1 MTSKLPMNMAAAM
14 RISGT
19 PKTSSLFTSCRALTT
34 AAPHSVAPFRSFKTS
49 SSSSSATAEAAGTAA
64 GTAPTLTRRD
74 TSTNT
79 TEASPRTTTTIPG
92 STEPTAAS
100 LGHLAQA
107 QSTTLPQAR
116 GQGDR
121 LPEQYFDPSNISNE
135 SADGNSTP
143 GSHGKPPDDNRA
155 NLGRTLRILQ
165 DRLPSLLQ
173 TPLQQD
179 ILAPNISLH
188 LFPSTHPHLPT
199 VSGRV
204 AYTAALWTSP
214 IAWNRVPVIGNV
226 KLSILSARMTREP
239 VPGAPLRQGSVPEQ
253 LVVRWCTCGGPG
265 HGSHDHDVP
274 AASGPLSNLNN
285 HNNSRRDKEKH
296 FSGLFIFQFDREGR
310 ILSHTIETV
319 EGGGDWE
326 KGMGAKFVGLTD
338 WLLGGLGRGE
348 PAPAFR
354 RLPGR
359 FSGPRPSEEG

>member
-1 MTSKLPMNMAAAM
+1 MAEPQPEDEGAAPTRVRQGVSANATEAAAA
-14 RISGT
+14 
-19 PKTSSLFTSCRALTT
+19 RA
-34 AAPHSVAPFRSFKTS
+34 PSR
-49 SSSSSATAEAAGTAA
+49 
-64 GTAPTLTRRD
+64 
-74 TSTNT
+74 
-79 TEASPRTTTTIPG
+79 TTIP
-92 STEPTAAS
+92 STTEPTAS
-100 LGHLAQA
+100 SRCHLAQA

-116 GQGDR
+116 QGERDR
-121 LPEQYFDPSNISNE
+121 LPQRYFDPSNLSNE
-135 SADGNSTP
+135 SLDENATP
-143 GSHGKPPDDNRA
+143 GSRGKPPDDNRA

-165 DRLPSLLQ
+165 DRLPTLLQ

-226 KLSILSARMTREP
+226 KLAILSARMTREP
-239 VPGAPLRQGSVPEQ
+239 VPGAPLRQGSVPDQ

-265 HGSHDHDVP
+265 HGSHDHLAP
-274 AASGPLSNLNN
+274 AASDPTTSSTSNDTNINSSSNN
-285 HNNSRRDKEKH
+285 GNTNKNGGKRSNEKH

-338 WLLGGLGRGE
+338 WLLGGLGRAE
-348 PAPAFR
+348 PSPAFR
-354 RLPGR
+354 RLPDR
-359 FSGPRPSEEG
+359 FTGPRPSEGR